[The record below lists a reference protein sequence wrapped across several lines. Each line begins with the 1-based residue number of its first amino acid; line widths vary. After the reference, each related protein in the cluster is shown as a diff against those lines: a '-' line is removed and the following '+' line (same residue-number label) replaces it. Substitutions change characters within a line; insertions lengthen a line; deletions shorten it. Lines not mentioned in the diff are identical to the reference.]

1 MKTITYHITNLG
13 SFGIGVEADV
23 DGFVTIHD
31 SPEYKR
37 YTEFQLEELLDSTD
51 RRIRMAAAT
60 ELAERKIRKWQ
71 GSIQ

>member
-23 DGFVTIHD
+23 DGFVTIRD

-60 ELAERKIRKWQ
+60 ELAERKIGKWQ